1 VKITPMLWF
10 NEGDAQKAA
19 KFYCSVFPRSRITH
33 DDGLTVGVSLDGN
46 TLTLLNGG
54 PHFQFTPAISFVVP
68 CKNQKEIDA
77 YWRKLTSGGG
87 EPGQCGWCTDRF
99 GVSWQVIPQNIGQLI
114 AHPDAMQ
121 AMLKMKKLD
130 VKKLQLAAAA

>member
-1 VKITPMLWF
+1 MKITPMLWF

-33 DDGLTVGVSLDGN
+33 DDGLTVAVSLDGN
-46 TLTLLNGG
+46 ALTLLNGG

-68 CKNQKEIDA
+68 CKNQKEIDS

-87 EPGQCGWCTDRF
+87 EPGQCGWCTDRY
-99 GVSWQVIPQNIGQLI
+99 GVSWQVIPENIGQLI